1 MLIKRKCILLLL
13 LFFLFASC
21 VFGQSLKG
29 RVIDKTTR
37 EGIPFATLSLVDKY
51 FSQTSLVSTDLEGN
65 FEINQDNVDSLKII
79 TSYLGYQN
87 DTTTLSLIDN
97 ELNHQISLKQI
108 SFILDNVTIKSQKAL
123 FKIEKGKLIFNV
135 ENINSGQS
143 DNLSEIISKTPSVSL
158 DQSGNI
164 LFRGKQGVAIQINGR
179 PLNISS
185 DQLLDYLSSIPGSLV
200 EKIELIATPN
210 ASQEASGSAGI
221 INIKLKQRDDLGLNG
236 NMNAGIAIGRFP
248 RFNFGSN
255 ANYRINEYFNIY
267 GGYSKYKGKNY
278 LINNSFR
285 TVLNNTQF
293 IQNGETENTFN
304 NSNYQFGIDVNKN
317 NHEISVFSNAVSSVP
332 EYLSL
337 STTDILT
344 SQIDSIILFRSENE
358 RKLNNITLTY
368 KHKYNID
375 TSGSYVEANLD
386 YYPSSF
392 KSETS
397 QNTSHFLN
405 DGSIYRPDFIEKFE
419 APSTIAVY
427 AASLDLNKNYGD
439 NTFEAGWKSSF
450 VNSDNEILFYY
461 QKENE
466 WINQKNRSNKFIF
479 DETIHAA
486 YIGYTTYYKGIEI
499 YGGIRAESSI
509 SKGNSVT
516 IDSVF
521 TRKIFKLFPSMSI
534 SKNYTNSSISFSYSK
549 RIDRPVYN
557 QLNPFVY
564 FIDRFSFWQGNVNLR
579 PMITNSF
586 DLSYVFNN
594 WFTASLNYNRSTDV
608 FNQLPIQNDADGTIF
623 NTLQNIGVSNYLGV
637 SVTSNNTITNY
648 WSSYNSFGY
657 YYNEIKDNRNSSVT
671 GIVKGTQ
678 FYLNSFNTF
687 TLPKDFNI
695 EVAGQYYSPVV
706 SFWEIQEYFNV
717 NFSISKK
724 ISSKSKLT
732 ISIRDIFNS
741 TVYNSKIDY
750 QNLDIQSYYKPETR
764 FIGVYYSLSFGK
776 PKAKV
781 TKERKTG
788 IDDEKRRI
796 TF

>member
-1 MLIKRKCILLLL
+1 MIIRNKLLILILN
-13 LFFLFASC
+13 LFAFSIC
-21 VFGQSLKG
+21 CQTIIGKVL
-29 RVIDKTTR
+29 DKTTK
-37 EGIPFATLSLVDKY
+37 EGVPFATLTLVNK
-51 FSQTSLVSTDLEGN
+51 N
-65 FEINQDNVDSLKII
+65 FEPISGKLTDIDGSFDINLNLIDTAIII
-79 TSYLGYQN
+79 TKYLGYEN
-87 DTTTLSLIDN
+87 DTLTLNIGNNIQSQTIYLTQSSIV
-97 ELNHQISLKQI
+97 LNDI
-108 SFILDNVTIKSQKAL
+108 TITSQKSL
-123 FKIEKGKLIFNV
+123 FRIEKGKLTFNV
-135 ENINSGQS
+135 ENINTGQS
-143 DNLSEIISKTPSVSL
+143 DNLSEIISKTPGISL

-164 LFRGKQGVAIQINGR
+164 LFRGKQGVAFQINGK
-179 PLNISS
+179 PVSVAS
-185 DQLLDYLSSIPGSLV
+185 DQLLNYLASIQGTSV

-210 ASQEASGSAGI
+210 ASNEASGSAGI
-221 INIKLKQRDDLGLNG
+221 INIKLKQKDDLGLNG
-236 NMNAGIAIGRFP
+236 NMNVGLAMGRFP
-248 RFNFGSN
+248 RFNFGTN
-255 ANYRINEYFNIY
+255 ANYRINEIFNIY
-267 GGYSKYKGKNY
+267 ASYSKYFGKNY
-278 LINNSFR
+278 VINNSYR
-285 TVLNNTQF
+285 TVLDNTQF
-293 IQNGETENTFN
+293 NQNGETENTSN
-304 NSNYQFGIDVNKN
+304 NANYQFGIDVNKN
-317 NHEISVFSNAVSSVP
+317 NHEISIFANAVSSVP
-332 EYLSL
+332 EYFSS
-337 STTDILT
+337 STTDILK
-344 SQIDSIILFRSENE
+344 SQIDSIILFKSENE

-375 TSGSYVEANLD
+375 TSGSYVVANLD
-386 YYPSSF
+386 YYPSFF
-392 KSETS
+392 KSATT
-397 QNTSHFLN
+397 QNTSHFLK

-427 AASLDLNKNYGD
+427 AASLDIVKNYGD
-439 NTFEAGWKSSF
+439 DTFEAGWKSSL

-461 QKENE
+461 QKDNE

-479 DETIHAA
+479 DETIHAGYA
-486 YIGYTTYYKGIEI
+486 GYTTYYKDVEI
-499 YGGIRAESSI
+499 YGGIRTESSI

-549 RIDRPVYN
+549 RIDRPAYN
-557 QLNPFVY
+557 QLNPFIY

-586 DLSYVFNN
+586 DLSYVLNN
-594 WFTASLNYNRSTDV
+594 WFTTSLNYNRSSDV

-637 SVTSNNTITNY
+637 SMTSKNKITNF
-648 WSSYNSFGY
+648 WSSYISFGY
-657 YYNEIKDNRNSSVT
+657 YYNEIKDNRNSSMT

-687 TLPKDFNI
+687 TLPKSFNI
-695 EVAGQYYSPVV
+695 EIAGQYYSPVV

-717 NFSISKK
+717 NFSVSKK
-724 ISSKSKLT
+724 ISAKSKLT

-764 FIGVYYSLSFGK
+764 FIGVYYSLTFGK

-788 IDDEKRRI
+788 IDEEKRRI